1 MTKPLPIPELLTVY
15 GASWCSDCRTTQR
28 FLDREGI
35 AYRYVDL
42 GVDRAAQAMLD
53 DAGYRAIPIVV
64 TTTGTVLVE
73 PSARELAIAT
83 GMTA

>member
-1 MTKPLPIPELLTVY
+1 MTRPLPTPDMLTVY
-15 GASWCSDCRTTQR
+15 GASWCSDCLITQR
-28 FLDREGI
+28 FLDREGV

-64 TTTGTVLVE
+64 TTTGDVLVE
-73 PSARELAIAT
+73 PSARELAIAV
-83 GMTA
+83 GLVA